1 MKVRTPSLS
10 ASWFQ
15 REDRR
20 VSRARLGILIS
31 GRGSNMK
38 ALLQAAA
45 DPAWPCE
52 PTLVLSNRPDAV
64 GLEKARSFGVM
75 ATALDHKI
83 YGKDREAFERAVDA
97 ELRAAG
103 VELIAL
109 AGFMRVLTPWFVNAW
124 AGKLINIH
132 PSLLPKYPGVDT
144 HKRALAAGDAVHG
157 CTVHQVTAGV
167 DEGPVIGQ
175 AEIDVLAGDTE
186 DTLAARVLKAE
197 HLLYPRCLAAVARKG
212 GTRVA
217 ETVIADGVEVR
228 LFAPH

>member
-1 MKVRTPSLS
+1 MNRK
-10 ASWFQ
+10 
-15 REDRR
+15 
-20 VSRARLGILIS
+20 RLGILIS
-31 GRGSNMK
+31 GRGSNME
-38 ALLQAAA
+38 ALLKAAA
-45 DPAWPCE
+45 DANWPCE
-52 PTLVLSNRPDAV
+52 PVLVLSNKPDAG
-64 GLEKARSFGVM
+64 GLEKARSFGVK
-75 ATALDHKI
+75 TAAVDHKL

-144 HKRALAAGDAVHG
+144 HNRALVAGDAVHG

-175 AEIDVLAGDTE
+175 AEIDVLPGDSE
-186 DTLAARVLKAE
+186 ATLAARVLKAE
-197 HLLYPRCLAAVARKG
+197 HVLYPRCLAAVARKA

-217 ETVIADGVEVR
+217 ETVAADGVEVR
-228 LFAPH
+228 LSAPRG